1 MADDLLWFH
10 GKINREQAR
19 HILLNSE
26 RRREG
31 LFLVRE
37 TPNHP
42 GTYVLSLWAKG
53 TDMHYQ
59 IQHHGDAHFAIDDG
73 PVFQGVDDLIRHY
86 KLKPDGLPSRL
97 VEFCS
102 GTYPPAVIRK
112 RCETELHKAAYE
124 GQAQRVRRL
133 LGDAAGDLN
142 GKNASGATP
151 LHVAASRGH
160 EDVVLALVQHGAD
173 VRLRDNNGATP
184 LQVSGVRLHDLLSGN
199 GSDNLFGKG

>member
-1 MADDLLWFH
+1 MAEDMIWFH

-19 HILLNSE
+19 HILSSAE

-42 GTYVLSLWAKG
+42 GTFVLSLWANGQDK
-53 TDMHYQ
+53 HYQ

-86 KLKPDGLPSRL
+86 KKKSDGLPTRL
-97 VEFCS
+97 VEFCP
-102 GTYPPAVIRK
+102 GTYPPPAIRT
-112 RCETELHKAAYE
+112 RCETELHKRAYE
-124 GQAQRVRRL
+124 GQVQVVRRL
-133 LGDAAGDLN
+133 LGESVGDLN

-160 EDVVLALVQHGAD
+160 EDVVLALIQHGAD
-173 VRLRDNNGATP
+173 VRLRDNNGTTP
-184 LQVSGVRLHDLLSGN
+184 LQV
-199 GSDNLFGKG
+199 